1 MTLVVDASL
10 VVASLLNAGR
20 DGIWAR
26 QIILADD
33 VSAPHHVLVEVSNVL
48 RKRELAGEISGDV
61 ASIAH
66 AELLAMA
73 IDLHPYDTLGIRVW
87 ELRHTVTA
95 YDAAYIALAEHL
107 EAPLAT
113 VDLRLTRA
121 PGPRCEFL
129 TPPATP

>member
-73 IDLHPYDTLGIRVW
+73 IDLHPYDLLGSRVW

-107 EAPLAT
+107 EAPLTT